1 MDNDFQVISDPNEAY
16 ESVGGTSLQSYI
28 AIKPVHLVW
37 TFGKPLEA
45 DGYKVSGEYVF
56 KHRSGQMITLYDWK
70 NTNLYDPEISLMPND
85 FWTSN
90 KNYEFHIG
98 AHGMGIVDDF
108 QEWCPLEIRKHFG

>member
-1 MDNDFQVISDPNEAY
+1 MNDDFQLIADPNEAY
-16 ESVGGTSLQSYI
+16 DLVGGTCLQSHI
-28 AIKPVHLVW
+28 AVKPVHLIWV
-37 TFGKPLEA
+37 FGKPLEG

-56 KHRSGQMITLYDWK
+56 KHRSGEVITLYDWK

-98 AHGMGIVDDF
+98 AKGFNLINDF
-108 QEWCPLEIRKHFG
+108 QEWLPIEIKKDFS